1 MKREGNK
8 RSLNNYIRN
17 NYSRSDYRQVINSFS
32 QDESAGLKE
41 AMQDHWEKL
50 PVGQPLDNQLS
61 VVLKS
66 LKNNIINGGAAKK
79 WSFYNFY
86 QKVAAVLF
94 IPLLLGISYLSFYL
108 FSDQTS
114 AMAAIHSPV
123 GARTEFVL
131 PDGTSGWLNSGSEL
145 SYPVNFESNRF
156 VHLDGQAFF
165 NVAHQ
170 HGKKFL
176 VKTSNIT
183 IQVLG
188 TSFDVSAYKND
199 PEIDVVLLEGN
210 VKVQGHNRKGA
221 LIMEPD
227 QKLNIDKRDG
237 KATISLVNAREQI
250 SWTEGVLRFNG
261 EPLSE
266 VMKKLARWYNVD
278 FEIRD
283 EQLKRYNFKATFKDE
298 QLDEILRM
306 IALTTPM
313 KYEIKERE
321 TNEDGIYV
329 KKRIMINKK

>member
-8 RSLNNYIRN
+8 QSLNNYITN
-17 NYSRSDYRQVINSFS
+17 NYSRTDYRQVINSFS
-32 QDESAGLKE
+32 QDEGAGLKE
-41 AMQDHWEKL
+41 AMNVHWDQL
-50 PVGQPLDNQLS
+50 PVGQPLDSQLS

-66 LKNNIINGGAAKK
+66 LKMRITNGGAAKR

-94 IPLLLGISYLSFYL
+94 IPLLLGISYLSFYS
-108 FSDQTS
+108 FSDQNS

-131 PDGTSGWLNSGSEL
+131 PDGTTGWLNSGSEL
-145 SYPVNFESNRF
+145 TYPVNFENKRV

-165 NVAHQ
+165 NVVHQ

-176 VKTSNIT
+176 VKTSALT

-199 PEIDVVLLEGN
+199 QEINVVLLEGK
-210 VKVQGHNRKGA
+210 VKVQGDNRKSA

-227 QKLNIDKRDG
+227 QKLNINKIEN
-237 KATISLVNAREQI
+237 KATISLVDAREHI

-283 EQLKRYNFKATFKDE
+283 EQLKRYNFKATFQDE

-313 KYEIKERE
+313 KYEIQERK
-321 TNEDGIYV
+321 TNGDGLYL
-329 KKRIMINKK
+329 KKRILIDKK